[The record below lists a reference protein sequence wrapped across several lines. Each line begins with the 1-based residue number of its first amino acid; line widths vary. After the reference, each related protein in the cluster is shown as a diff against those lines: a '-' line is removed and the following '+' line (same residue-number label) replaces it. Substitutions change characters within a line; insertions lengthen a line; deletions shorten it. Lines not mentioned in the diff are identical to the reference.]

1 MDCQYFMVHS
11 TFDGLV
17 VLTDPL
23 KVRDFFPVLLAD
35 DDQLTYHGSVLL
47 GCQYFQ
53 YRRTYHQSALS
64 TALLEVRDLFPV
76 LLTLKYFQVERLL
89 AIQYFD
95 LILWKYGLFLPYF

>member
-1 MDCQYFMVHS
+1 MDQHV
-11 TFDGLV
+11 DGPA

-23 KVRDFFPVLLAD
+23 KVRDFFPVLLAG